1 MPTSAR
7 SSSAD
12 EHLSFTSL
20 PNPSSF
26 CNGTRTAPIIHTAST
41 AHNRR
46 HFGSCQV
53 QNGFSQTDIFQLHE
67 DWAMHRHG
75 NRRPYEQQDQQGD
88 QGDQGDQELANQCQT
103 RLVKQYK
110 ADADNGLSSLVTT
123 SSQTIKRINAKT
135 MGKMT
140 RNKAVAPKAMIKAKI
155 RSTLATDATA
165 LTIYNRRQSHKCQS
179 GKQRKL
185 TEAYVQRQQQKESMQ
200 QDQRQYKRKQHTLK
214 KVALDG
220 FKNFSISQVRLV
232 ITKQGRFKQDQAEL
246 ASFTKINKLG
256 FTRQPLLRVA
266 RDDVFTKNNNMA
278 ETVCNNL
285 KSTIALA
292 PRSTTVGIPES
303 LQKRETRA
311 HVSAPA
317 VPHDALLE
325 TKTTKS
331 FESPNLY
338 VFEDSTKGDEKLTI
352 FAAFST
358 NQFVLSK
365 VPFPSN
371 VEECQLENC
380 SISENEIQQP
390 KAGTSDGALEKIYGK
405 PATPNIGPVDYS
417 DDTNNG
423 DPATDVDFNDEAE
436 LVPANSPL
444 LCSSVHSP
452 IPPGFFNQ
460 KEYENKY
467 LLTPPILS
475 SSQKRFDLEPEASI
489 LIKKLKSLGPN
500 VVKSIR
506 NAQLNKGTLFNQ
518 EADLGFSVYGYGVK
532 TNNDSIMMGLFDSQY
547 LPRWRCNE
555 EILLRAKIPT
565 ISEYLLWI
573 KEEALEKEEEQKPCF
588 QMQSKETE
596 GFFKKN
602 KSRSTLGE
610 IKRRKEQKNELLG
623 KRFKNQE
630 FKVMVVAKPK
640 GQVEKD
646 DANISKN
653 AKILDCLEYS
663 WFEYLTEKEVQRE
676 VKLDSKANYG
686 QYKNIQVK
694 LEATLNYKNNSL
706 IRSIRRLIQ
715 QRLVGVKLNGSN
727 SISNYCFSIS
737 KIYIISD
744 GTLKI
749 KNDTVTM
756 QKTLKGIMKKPKV
769 TFKPSHYPT
778 SICSESKSATLGDE
792 VKFNKTKY
800 GFFTNC
806 YCDSCNEAYRKN
818 YMEPYQEVITIK
830 QGKNRKRCS
839 MTGSPQVDFYK
850 CSSFLLGPVD
860 IRGTYLNNNSAR
872 ILEFTYYNKMYFKTP
887 SPPEPRFA

>member
-7 SSSAD
+7 CSSVD

-20 PNPSSF
+20 PNPGSY
-26 CNGTRTAPIIHTAST
+26 CNGTTTAPIINTAST
-41 AHNRR
+41 AYNRK
-46 HFGSCQV
+46 HFENYKA
-53 QNGFSQTDIFQLHE
+53 QNLSPQTAIYQLHK
-67 DWAMHRHG
+67 DWKMHKYG
-75 NRRPYEQQDQQGD
+75 NRKPYGEQGK
-88 QGDQGDQELANQCQT
+88 QELANQSQT

-110 ADADNGLSSLVTT
+110 VDANNSLSSLVST
-123 SSQTIKRINAKT
+123 SSKTMKRINAKT

-140 RNKAVAPKAMIKAKI
+140 RNKAGAPKAIINAKI

-165 LTIYNRRQSHKCQS
+165 LTIYHRRQSHKCQS

-200 QDQRQYKRKQHTLK
+200 QDQRQYKRKQHKLK

-256 FTRQPLLRVA
+256 FSGQPRLRVA
-266 RDDVFTKNNNMA
+266 RDDVFVTKNNMT
-278 ETVCNNL
+278 ETVCNDS

-292 PRSTTVGIPES
+292 PRSTTVGIAES

-311 HVSAPA
+311 HVSAPGE
-317 VPHDALLE
+317 PHDVLLE

-338 VFEDSTKGDEKLTI
+338 GFEDSTKSEEKLTI

-365 VPFPSN
+365 MPLPSN
-371 VEECQLENC
+371 VEECQLERC

-390 KAGTSDGALEKIYGK
+390 KSCTSEGSTLGNIYGK
-405 PATPNIGPVDYS
+405 LATPNIRPIDYS
-417 DDTNNG
+417 DDINNVGPETN
-423 DPATDVDFNDEAE
+423 VDFNDEAE

-460 KEYENKY
+460 KENDNKY

-475 SSQKRFDLEPEASI
+475 SSQSRYDLEPETSI
-489 LIKKLKSLGPN
+489 LIKQLKSLGPN

-506 NAQLNKGTLFNQ
+506 SAQLNKGTLFNQ
-518 EADLGFSVYGYGVK
+518 EVDLGFSVYGYGVK
-532 TNNDSIMMGLFDSQY
+532 TNNDSIMTGLFDLQY

-573 KEEALEKEEEQKPCF
+573 KEEALEKEEEKKPCF
-588 QMQSKETE
+588 QLQSKETE
-596 GFFKKN
+596 SLFKKN

-610 IKRRKEQKNELLG
+610 IKRRKEQKNEPLG
-623 KRFKNQE
+623 KRFKNQD
-630 FKVMVVAKPK
+630 FKVMIVAKPK
-640 GQVEKD
+640 GQVEKYE
-646 DANISKN
+646 ANISKN
-653 AKILDCLEYS
+653 TKILDCLEYS
-663 WFEYLTEKEVQRE
+663 WFEYLTEKEVQQE

-686 QYKNIQVK
+686 QHKTIQVK
-694 LEATLNYKNNSL
+694 LEASLNYKNNSL

-727 SISNYCFSIS
+727 GISSYCFSIS

-778 SICSESKSATLGDE
+778 NICSESKSATLSDE

-806 YCDSCNEAYRKN
+806 YCDLCNEAYRKN

-839 MTGSPQVDFYK
+839 MTGSPQLDFYK